1 MVHPKV
7 RKTMIEAMK
16 SLAHIEDTYDSIELP
31 TVKLTDEE
39 LVEMTLEFA
48 SFVPD
53 KNYKRQIEKY
63 LRNQKHLLQF
73 ATPLDEEE
81 MGLTY
86 PFYYPKYRP
95 YFLINRLNTIEDF
108 TTLNHEL
115 AHGVFYATDNFANE
129 YNHYYLTEL
138 EGIFFDFLSYEYLK
152 GKEESS
158 IITELEYGRMIGRIN
173 NLIDF
178 YLTDSA
184 VTLYDKKGRVAIE
197 HIHKRVMQD
206 ELIMYLDES
215 ILFDSL
221 QENPQEDARHG
232 FSYLASLDLEKIYN
246 TDKEYA
252 FYLLKRIR
260 RNKTENIFGN
270 LEKNGVTFM
279 NDGYENLK
287 IKVKSFDRNYNFI
300 SDKN

>member
-1 MVHPKV
+1 
-7 RKTMIEAMK
+7 
-16 SLAHIEDTYDSIELP
+16 
-31 TVKLTDEE
+31 
-39 LVEMTLEFA
+39 
-48 SFVPD
+48 
-53 KNYKRQIEKY
+53 
-63 LRNQKHLLQF
+63 
-73 ATPLDEEE
+73 
-81 MGLTY
+81 
-86 PFYYPKYRP
+86 
-95 YFLINRLNTIEDF
+95 
-108 TTLNHEL
+108 
-115 AHGVFYATDNFANE
+115 
-129 YNHYYLTEL
+129 
-138 EGIFFDFLSYEYLK
+138 
-152 GKEESS
+152 
-158 IITELEYGRMIGRIN
+158 MIGRIN